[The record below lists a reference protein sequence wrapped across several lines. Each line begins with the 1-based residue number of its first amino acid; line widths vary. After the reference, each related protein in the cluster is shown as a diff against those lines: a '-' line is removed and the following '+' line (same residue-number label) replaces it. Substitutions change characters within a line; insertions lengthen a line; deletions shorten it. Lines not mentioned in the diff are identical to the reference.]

1 MLINTHLIDK
11 EEFIKEE
18 LIIIPQKFNCHIEI
32 KVSFV
37 QFPQGNLVI
46 EPKVQL
52 RQQIAVASSF
62 NYTIVTN
69 VYKQN

>member
-1 MLINTHLIDK
+1 MLINIHLIDK

-18 LIIIPQKFNCHIEI
+18 LSIIPQTFNCHSEI

-37 QFPQGNLVI
+37 QFPWRNLVI

-52 RQQIAVASSF
+52 RQQIAVAPSF
-62 NYTIVTN
+62 NYII
-69 VYKQN
+69 